1 MLTALTILAIALA
14 GGLVYLSRLPK
25 DYEVRR
31 SLTMHADRQAVFDR
45 VRDFRTWDDWS
56 PWLLHEP
63 DAKRDFSAA
72 EDQPGGYY
80 TWDGRAIGAGRLSHV
95 RFDAPGRIE
104 QRLEI
109 QRPFKS
115 GSDVWWE
122 LVETDEGTDVAWCL
136 RGSMPFLLRPI
147 IPLVREMIGKD
158 YELGLALLRGQLDP
172 DAPRPELR
180 FEGETTLQP
189 QSALVIPFSGGM
201 EAMVRA
207 MEDGFPRLAGHLASL
222 GAAPDGPP
230 FSAYH
235 KVNVK
240 KNRFD
245 CDIAIPVPADTA
257 AGHFALKDFSGGRY
271 YRVTLAGG
279 YDFLELAWYAAVAHA
294 RMLKLKLDKHRP
306 MLEVYENDPS
316 VVENPKELRTG
327 IYLPLR

>member
-14 GGLVYLSRLPK
+14 TGLVYLSRLPK

-31 SLTMHADRQAVFDR
+31 SLTMRADSQGVFDR
-45 VRDFRTWDDWS
+45 VRDFRTWGDWS

-63 DAKRDFSAA
+63 DAKRQFSAA
-72 EDQPGGYY
+72 EDQPGGSYA
-80 TWDGRAIGAGRLSHV
+80 WDGRYIGAGRLTHV
-95 RFDAPGRIE
+95 RFAAPGRIE

-122 LVETDEGTDVAWCL
+122 FAETEGGTEVAWCL
-136 RGSMPFLLRPI
+136 RGSMPFLLRPM

-172 DAPRPELR
+172 DATRPELR

-189 QSALVIPFSGGM
+189 QSTLFIPFSGGM

-207 MEDGFPRLAGHLASL
+207 MDDGFPRLAGHLASL
-222 GAAPDGPP
+222 GIAPGGPR

-235 KVNVK
+235 KVNLK
-240 KNRFD
+240 KNRFE
-245 CDIAIPVPADTA
+245 CDIAIPAPAETTA
-257 AGHFALKDFSGGRY
+257 GPFARKDFRGGRY
-271 YRVTLAGG
+271 YRVSLTGS
-279 YDFLELAWYAAVAHA
+279 YDFLALAWYAAVAHT

-306 MLEVYENDPS
+306 MLEVYENDS
-316 VVENPKELRTG
+316 SGVASNKDLRTTL
-327 IYLPLR
+327 YLPLR

>member
-31 SLTMHADRQAVFDR
+31 SLTLRADRQAVFDR
-45 VRDFRTWDDWS
+45 VRDFRSWDDWS

-63 DAKRDFSAA
+63 DAKRDFSTA
-72 EDQPGGYY
+72 EDQPGGSY
-80 TWDGRAIGAGRLSHV
+80 TWDGRAIGAGRLTHV
-95 RFDAPGRIE
+95 RFDSPGRIE

-115 GSDVWWE
+115 GSDVRWE
-122 LVETDEGTDVAWCL
+122 FAETDDGTEVAWCL
-136 RGSMPFLLRPI
+136 RGSMPFLLRPM
-147 IPLVREMIGKD
+147 IPLVRQMIGKD
-158 YELGLALLRGQLDP
+158 FELGLALLRGQLDP
-172 DAPRPELR
+172 DAPQPELR
-180 FEGETTLQP
+180 FEGETSLQP

-201 EAMVRA
+201 EVMVRA

-222 GAAPDGPP
+222 GVAPDGPP

-235 KVNVK
+235 KVNMK
-240 KNRFD
+240 KNRFE
-245 CDIAIPVPADTA
+245 CDMAIPAPADTA
-257 AGHFALKDFSGGRY
+257 AGPFARKDFSGGRY
-271 YRVTLAGG
+271 YRVTLTGS

-327 IYLPLR
+327 LYLPLR